1 MLTTKEINDLLLEQA
16 PKYLIKA
23 FDEEPHYFSKITKN
37 SPTTLLIE
45 IENSMS
51 GDLYLLEQ
59 QTKKEK

>member
-16 PKYLIKA
+16 PKYLINA

-59 QTKKEK
+59 QTKEEK

>member
-16 PKYLIKA
+16 PKYLINA
-23 FDEEPHYFSKITKN
+23 FDEEPHYFIKITKN

-51 GDLYLLEQ
+51 GDLYLLEP
-59 QTKKEK
+59 QTKKAK